1 MESEIR
7 RSARAFYRK
16 YGMDPAAV
24 DIAGECEKFLS
35 EMKRGLEGD
44 KSSLKMIPTYVTAG
58 REIPVGEPVIAIDAG
73 GTNFR
78 SAVVRF
84 DAKGKPSIEDFSAHP
99 MPGTQGRISR
109 ETFFSEIAGYLAP
122 VIGKAEKIGFCFSY
136 PTDMQPDGDGRLI
149 RFCKEVQ
156 ADGVEGE
163 LIGRGLLDALAEAG
177 LLRRRSVMLLNDT
190 VATLL
195 GGQAARANRKYGSY
209 VGFIL
214 GTGTNTCYIE
224 RNAAIKKLTDID
236 PSGSMVINIE
246 SGAYGLA
253 PSGLID
259 EEFDAGTTNPGEHK
273 FEKMISG
280 GYFGELAQASLQ
292 KAAAGG
298 LFSDGCAKSVS
309 ALRQF
314 SAKDANEFLD
324 DPYGGNPLS
333 ACCGA
338 DGAGDA
344 DRTAAWHLLDL
355 LFERAA
361 KLVAVNLSAVVEK
374 SGSGQDP
381 AKPVCVAAEGTMFHK
396 SKAFRSKLEYYI
408 KEYLVDGLG
417 LYCEFIEAENSTLL
431 GTAIAGLTAENLI

>member
-1 MESEIR
+1 MDSEIR
-7 RSARAFYRK
+7 QSVRRFFK
-16 YGMDPAAV
+16 QYGMDPA
-24 DIAGECEKFLS
+24 DIDIGRECGAFLD
-35 EMKRGLEGD
+35 EMRRGLGG
-44 KSSLKMIPTYVTAG
+44 KASSLKMIPTYVTAC

-78 SAVVRF
+78 VGVVRF
-84 DAKGKPSIEDFSAHP
+84 DAKGEPSIEDYSAHP
-99 MPGTQGRISR
+99 MPGTKSRISR

-136 PTDMQPDGDGRLI
+136 PTDMLPNGDGRLI

-163 LIGRGLLDALAEAG
+163 LIGKGLLDALEEAG
-177 LLRRRSVMLLNDT
+177 QKRRRSVMLLNDT

-195 GGQAARANRKYGSY
+195 GGQAARAHRKYGSY

-224 RNAAIKKLTDID
+224 RNAEIKKLKDID
-236 PSGSMVINIE
+236 PSGSMVVNIE

-253 PSGLID
+253 PRGRID

-280 GYFGELAQASLQ
+280 GYFGELALAALK
-292 KAAAGG
+292 KAAFED
-298 LFSDGCAKSVS
+298 LLSDGCADKISS
-309 ALRQF
+309 LCEM
-314 SAKDANEFLD
+314 SAKDANEFIG
-324 DPYGGNPLS
+324 DPYGENLLS
-333 ACCGA
+333 ACCPADEAGA
-338 DGAGDA
+338 R
-344 DRTAAWHLLDL
+344 DRTAIFHLLDL

-361 KLVAVNLSAVVEK
+361 KLVAVNLSAVICK
-374 SGSGQDP
+374 SGAGQDP
-381 AKPVCVAAEGTMFHK
+381 ALPVCVAAEGTMFHK
-396 SKAFRSKLEYYI
+396 SKAFRNKLEYYI
-408 KEYLVDGLG
+408 KDYLVDGLG

-431 GTAIAGLTAENLI
+431 GTAIAGLTAGMK